1 MKALLLI
8 LFLTMFLIICLVTI
22 TVMSQK
28 HYLNYNSTAAKE
40 FNYSDMLYPEN
51 ALDRENV
58 EQLKAKV
65 LRILNAPVGS
75 KCIVMSGATEGIASC
90 IKWASEYI
98 PKGVIVGSAYDHSA
112 IGSNAK
118 NFGMK
123 YEKIDITKSP
133 LPDNTAA
140 VFISQ
145 VDSSTGEYQSV
156 EDITDNIANEHYL
169 NDGGEAPKENDER
182 VLQYHPLIFL
192 DATQSFMKLPIDME
206 KNNLNGVFF
215 SVHKLGGEQGLGFL
229 VINEAKFPKFKPLIA
244 GEQQEGLRGGTLP
257 VQKLL
262 EFPEIYDIVDN
273 MYSRKDAWER
283 TFRQFKEAGV
293 NVYEPK
299 GKHLYSTFLIDT
311 GEKCSKG
318 IISELANEGIYI
330 GAKSACSLEGGNKP
344 ESISEQGKNLIRISF
359 RNAADIDER
368 TVQRIIDEII

>member
-8 LFLTMFLIICLVTI
+8 LFLTLFLIICLITI
-22 TVMSQK
+22 SVMTQK

-51 ALDRENV
+51 ALDREHV

-65 LRILNAPVGS
+65 LRLLNAPVGS
-75 KCIVMSGATEGIASC
+75 KCIILSGATEAIASC
-90 IKWASEYI
+90 IKWASDYI
-98 PKGVIVGSAYDHSA
+98 PKGVIVGSSYDHSA
-112 IGSNAK
+112 IESNAK

-123 YEKIDITKSP
+123 YVKIDITKSP

-169 NDGGEAPKENDER
+169 IDGGDIPRDAER

-206 KNNLNGVFF
+206 KNNINAVFF

-229 VINEAKFPKFKPLIA
+229 VINEQKFPKFKPLIA

-262 EFPEIYDIVDN
+262 EFPEIYDMVDN

-311 GEKCSKG
+311 GKKCSKG

-344 ESISEQGKNLIRISF
+344 ESIAEQGKNLIRISF
-359 RNAADIDER
+359 RNADDIDER